1 MALRQDICAAMRELV
16 RTGLNRGTAGNISVR
31 EGMNMLITPS
41 GVPPEEITPD
51 MIARIPLTE
60 DPRAEGPLKPSVE
73 WRFHR
78 AILANRVDIGAV
90 VHTHAPWCTVLA
102 CARRPIP
109 GLHYMV
115 TRLGG
120 QDIRVADYAL
130 YGTDAL
136 SASILAAMQDRLG
149 CLMANHGMLAAGKTL
164 AHAMANAEE
173 MESLAHTY
181 VHSLMIG
188 GPALLNDDELTAARD
203 GLAHY
208 GKRESGNAG

>member
-1 MALRQDICAAMRELV
+1 MAVREDICQAMRDLV
-16 RTGLNRGTAGNISVR
+16 DRGLNRGTAGNISVR
-31 EGMNMLITPS
+31 DGADMLITPS
-41 GVPPEEITPD
+41 GVPPEETTPE
-51 MIARIPLTE
+51 MIARIPLAGE
-60 DPRAEGPLKPSVE
+60 PQARGPLKPSVE

-78 AILANRVDIGAV
+78 AILAHRPDLGAV
-90 VHTHAPWCTVLA
+90 VHSHAPWCTVLA

-120 QDIRVADYAL
+120 PDIRVADYAL

-136 SASILAAMQDRLG
+136 SEAILVAMEGRNG
-149 CLMANHGMLAAGKTL
+149 CLLANHGMLAAGATL
-164 AHAMANAEE
+164 AEAMANAEE
-173 MESLAHTY
+173 MESLAHTH

-188 GPALLNDDELTAARD
+188 GPAVLTGPELEAAQQ

-208 GKRESGNAG
+208 GKRARGDTP